1 MKSPNKTSQTVSL
14 ETELKTLWGATA
26 WPFTPAV
33 QKPYASRTFTETY
46 DQLTQLLAVK
56 ASGVLS
62 GPNGIGKS
70 LLVSTLLQQLPQKAY
85 RPILLTHSSITASDM
100 IRHLCKLQ
108 GMDVSNRRG
117 DNVLTLRKMWQE
129 LSPAWPVLIIE
140 EAQNLS
146 VTAMEEIRL
155 LAADR
160 SDTQSP
166 FSLIMVGDENLMAR
180 LLLGVNRPLLS
191 RFGFCIQM
199 ECWSPEDIQ
208 AYIRVRLQEVAIH
221 DDILEPQA
229 EQLLLQ
235 AGNGKPRIIN
245 HIVQRAMEHA
255 ARAHSKL
262 IQPDHVRLALK
273 QLPWLIRLPE
283 QEETESASS

>member
-1 MKSPNKTSQTVSL
+1 MKSPNRISPAISL

-33 QKPYASRTFTETY
+33 KKPYASSTFTETY
-46 DQLTQLLAVK
+46 DQLIQLLAVK

-62 GPNGIGKS
+62 GPNGVGKS
-70 LLVSTLLQQLPQKAY
+70 LLISSLLQQLPQKAFKT
-85 RPILLTHSSITASDM
+85 ILLNHSSITASDL

-108 GMDVSNRRG
+108 GIEASNRRG
-117 DNVLTLRKMWQE
+117 DNVLTLRKMWQDFA
-129 LSPAWPVLIIE
+129 PAWPVLIIE

-146 VTAMEEIRL
+146 VTAMEELRL

-160 SDTQSP
+160 TDTQSP
-166 FSLIMVGDENLMAR
+166 FSLLMVGDENLMAR

-199 ECWSPEDIQ
+199 DPWSPEDIQ
-208 AYIRVRLQEVAIH
+208 SYIRIRLEEVAIH

-235 AGNGKPRIIN
+235 AGNGRPRIIN
-245 HIVQRAMEHA
+245 HIAQRAMEHA
-255 ARAHSKL
+255 ARTHSRL

-273 QLPWLIRLPE
+273 QLPWLISLPHDN
-283 QEETESASS
+283 ESNLAMS

>member
-1 MKSPNKTSQTVSL
+1 MKSPNRNTQPISL

-33 QKPYASRTFTETY
+33 QKPYASTTFTETY

-62 GPNGIGKS
+62 GPNGVGKS
-70 LLVSTLLQQLPQKAY
+70 LLVNFLLQQLPQKAFKT
-85 RPILLTHSSITASDM
+85 ILLNHSSITAAEL
-100 IRHLCKLQ
+100 IRHICKLQ
-108 GMDVSNRRG
+108 GIEASNRRG
-117 DNVLTLRKMWQE
+117 DNVLTLRKMWQDFA
-129 LSPAWPVLIIE
+129 PAWPVLIIE

-155 LAADR
+155 LASDR
-160 SDTQSP
+160 TDTQAP
-166 FSLIMVGDENLMAR
+166 FSLLMVGDENLMAR

-199 ECWSPEDIQ
+199 EPWAPEDVQ
-208 AYIRVRLQEVAIH
+208 SYIRGRLQEAAIH
-221 DDILEPQA
+221 EDIIEPQA

-245 HIVQRAMEHA
+245 HIAQRAMEHA
-255 ARAHSKL
+255 ARAHSRL
-262 IQPDHVRLALK
+262 VQADHVRLALK

-283 QEETESASS
+283 QNEPLSATS

>member
-1 MKSPNKTSQTVSL
+1 MKNPNRTSPPISL

-33 QKPYASRTFTETY
+33 QKPYASKIFTETY
-46 DQLTQLLAVK
+46 DQLIQLLAVK

-62 GPNGIGKS
+62 GPNGVGKS
-70 LLVSTLLQQLPQKAY
+70 LLVSSLLQQLPQKAFKT
-85 RPILLTHSSITASDM
+85 ILVTHSSITASDL

-108 GMDVSNRRG
+108 GIDASIRRG
-117 DNVLTLRKMWQE
+117 DNVLILRKMWQDF
-129 LSPAWPVLIIE
+129 SPAWPVLIIE

-160 SDTQSP
+160 TDTQAP
-166 FSLIMVGDENLMAR
+166 FSLLMVGDENLMAR
-180 LLLGVNRPLLS
+180 LFLGVNRPLLS

-199 ECWSPEDIQ
+199 EPWSNEDIQ
-208 AYIRVRLQEVAIH
+208 SYIRVRLQEVAIH
-221 DDILEPQA
+221 DDIIVPQA

-235 AGNGKPRIIN
+235 AGSGKPRIIN
-245 HIVQRAMEHA
+245 HIAQRAMEHA
-255 ARAHSKL
+255 ARAHSRL
-262 IQPDHVRLALK
+262 IQTDHVRLALK

-283 QEETESASS
+283 QNETESTMS